1 MIKGVTLMNVIKFG
15 GSSLASGNQLKKVV
29 QIVKEDA
36 ARKIVVVS
44 APGKRS
50 AEDEKVTDLLIG
62 FGMKALVGHDF
73 SAVQEKIIDRYQSIA
88 EELGM
93 GTEIIDEIRSN
104 LAVLVKGNK
113 DEPDYY
119 LDAFKASGEDNNA
132 KLVAAYFNQ
141 EGIPARYMD
150 PKEAGLVVTNEPG
163 NTQVLPES
171 YEQLYKLRDS
181 KEIIIFPGFFGYTKD
196 GKVCTFSRGG
206 SDITGSILANGTQAD
221 LYENFTDV
229 DAIFAA
235 NPHVVENP
243 IGIKE
248 LTYREIRELSYGGF
262 SVLHDEA
269 LQPAFKLG
277 IPVQIKNTNNPSAP
291 GTRIMKERQITDQ
304 GVIGIASS
312 SGFSSIYIDKYLM
325 NREIGFGRKV
335 LEILEARGIS
345 YEHMP
350 SGIDNL
356 TILLETDQMTTEEE
370 KSLLVQLKE
379 ELCADSVTVKHDI
392 ALIMIVG
399 EGMSEK
405 IFTMS
410 KAATAL
416 SENNINIDMI
426 NQGAS
431 EVSVIFGIQAKYEDL
446 AVKALYEAFFV
457 K

>member
-1 MIKGVTLMNVIKFG
+1 
-15 GSSLASGNQLKKVV
+15 
-29 QIVKEDA
+29 
-36 ARKIVVVS
+36 
-44 APGKRS
+44 
-50 AEDEKVTDLLIG
+50 
-62 FGMKALVGHDF
+62 MKALVGHDY
-73 SAVQEKIIDRYQSIA
+73 SAVLGKIINRYQNIA
-88 EELGM
+88 EELGL
-93 GTEIIDEIRSN
+93 GNEIIDEIRSN
-104 LAVLVKGNK
+104 LDSLVNGNK

-119 LDAFKASGEDNNA
+119 LDAFKASGENNNA

-141 EGIPARYMD
+141 EGVPARYMD
-150 PKEAGLVVTNEPG
+150 PQEAGLVVTNEPG
-163 NTQVLPES
+163 NAQVLSES
-171 YEQLYKLRDS
+171 YEQLYKLRES
-181 KEIIIFPGFFGYTKD
+181 KEVIIFPGFFGYTKD

-206 SDITGSILANGTQAD
+206 SDITGSILANGIKAD

-235 NPHVVENP
+235 NPNVVENP

-248 LTYREIRELSYGGF
+248 LTYREMRELSYGGF

-291 GTRIMKERQITDQ
+291 GTRIMKERHMSEQ

-335 LEILEARGIS
+335 LEILESKGIS

-356 TILLETDQMTTEEE
+356 TIILHSDQMTTEEE
-370 KSLLVQLKE
+370 HSLLVQLKE
-379 ELCADSVTVKHDI
+379 ELDADSVKVERNI

-399 EGMSEK
+399 EGMREK
-405 IFTMS
+405 MFTMS
-410 KAATAL
+410 KAATAF

-431 EVSVIFGIQAKYEDL
+431 EVSVMFGIQAKHEDL